1 MTDDEWAPGQEPTV
15 VALPGP
21 SWRNLNAVCIDGAG
35 DSASI
40 ALVHAGEVVAE
51 QTWRTGM
58 VRSRI
63 LAPTLRRLA
72 AESGFALA
80 ETQIVC
86 VCTGPGSFNGIRVGM
101 ATAIGLAVG
110 LGVPIYGCG
119 ALDLLAFPHAE
130 RAPAQRALLPA
141 GKGAFYSA
149 LFGSRGGRWRRLT
162 PYTIAS
168 LADLV
173 AESPAK
179 CLWCGPAD
187 RSAGDELIALLG
199 GGKRVIAGAHN
210 VRRASYLLTLAL
222 AAAEGGAPGTA
233 ECLTPLYIRRPA
245 ITAPRAAVPAGR

>member
-1 MTDDEWAPGQEPTV
+1 MTDETWVPDHEPAAV
-15 VALPGP
+15 VLPGP
-21 SWRNLNAVCIDGAG
+21 SWKNLDAVCIDGAG
-35 DSASI
+35 EQASI
-40 ALVHAGEVVAE
+40 ALVSAGIVVAE

-63 LAPTLRRLA
+63 LTPTLRRLA
-72 AESGFALA
+72 AESGFSLA
-80 ETQIVC
+80 ETRLVC

-141 GKGAFYSA
+141 GKGSFYSA

-162 PYTIAS
+162 PYAVAP

-179 CLWCGPAD
+179 CLWCGPLD
-187 RSAGDELIALLG
+187 RAAEDELTALLG
-199 GGKRVIAGAHN
+199 GNKRVITGAHN
-210 VRRASYLLTLAL
+210 VRRASYLLTLGL
-222 AAAEGGAPGTA
+222 AAAEGGAPGTV
-233 ECLTPLYIRRPA
+233 ECLNPLYIRRPA
-245 ITAPRAAVPAGR
+245 ITAPRAVSAGR